1 MGGGGNDGRPRI
13 GGVLSQDEST
23 GERQGTGILLN
34 DIDVMKGSGGGGGGG
49 GGAKHGGGGGGG
61 TRSGGGGMRG
71 GGGGKP

>member
-49 GGAKHGGGGGGG
+49 CHHGYWRVMG
-61 TRSGGGGMRG
+61 R
-71 GGGGKP
+71 